1 MNYTFSTR
9 SERIAVI
16 EDLRKPGIYF
26 PRDWDPLRTQ
36 QRESELVFGFGF
48 WKVGMDIDVFST
60 SHNVASSTPTG

>member
-26 PRDWDPLRTQ
+26 PHDWDPLRTQ
-36 QRESELVFGFGF
+36 QRESEHGFLVFFD
-48 WKVGMDIDVFST
+48 KALYIDIFFRV
-60 SHNVASSTPTG
+60 

>member
-26 PRDWDPLRTQ
+26 PHDWDPLRTQ
-36 QRESELVFGFGF
+36 QRESE
-48 WKVGMDIDVFST
+48 
-60 SHNVASSTPTG
+60 